1 VSYDDQEGVEE
12 NGNNLQM
19 QKLLLINARS
29 RAWLRKHESSGKS
42 SRALLFFMVKG
53 SVQTPFSFFAIPATG
68 VEPGAVEACIVI
80 SWPQSRVAVHATFL
94 PNASLSSK
102 FLMNCST

>member
-42 SRALLFFMVKG
+42 SRALY
-53 SVQTPFSFFAIPATG
+53 FS
-68 VEPGAVEACIVI
+68 
-80 SWPQSRVAVHATFL
+80 W
-94 PNASLSSK
+94 
-102 FLMNCST
+102 